1 MPALTYEQL
10 AQQLRETTEQRD
22 ELAELVREAGDKLNR
37 CLPAGGQFWLSR
49 LAQILPQEVA
59 EA

>member
-22 ELAELVREAGDKLNR
+22 ELATLVREASEKLNR
-37 CLPAGGQFWLSR
+37 CLPAGGQFWLKR
-49 LAQILPQEVA
+49 LDEILPQEVA

>member
-22 ELAELVREAGDKLNR
+22 ELANLVREAGDKLNR
-37 CLPAGGQFWLSR
+37 CLPAGGQFWLKR
-49 LAQILPQEVA
+49 LDEMMGEKA
-59 EA
+59 